1 MQKSKGRLPLLV
13 LLRTG
18 QEYAFINPIIE
29 VTNVSIP
36 VYILS
41 GFLGSG
47 KTTLLIRL
55 LEESVRRR
63 LVPAILMNE
72 LGREDVDGAIIQ
84 EQLRLPVTRLLDG
97 CVCCSKRSEVEQCL
111 NELAARKPDLIFME
125 LTGVA
130 EPAQLRA
137 MFDSPARTLPEE
149 LQLERILSVADAG
162 SFLQYNSI
170 FSADRQLVRLLRG
183 QLAAADLVLINKR
196 DLVTDSELGKITRA
210 VRKCNPYAALLPTV
224 RCAIDAASLLHSVHP
239 QEALPDRGAS
249 EPKAALTDQRLYGS
263 ACEIDQGKKAPPEN
277 NPAGA
282 TSSLTPL
289 PVLKSNLNPAGA
301 DSDSDGPSGT
311 GIRSITLTMPMD
323 AKEADQARIE
333 AFLSGMGDSLL
344 RAKGY
349 FRQSSGA
356 LLLQHSGGRAE
367 WQGSSYP
374 GKPYLVLIG
383 KGLQEDAIKEQWRL
397 LFSTSGD

>member
-1 MQKSKGRLPLLV
+1 M
-13 LLRTG
+13 
-18 QEYAFINPIIE
+18 
-29 VTNVSIP
+29 SIP

-130 EPAQLRA
+130 EPAQLRD
-137 MFDSPARTLPEE
+137 MFESPGRTLPEE

-162 SFLQYNSI
+162 SFLEYNSI

-196 DLVTDSELGKITRA
+196 DLVTDSELRQDHPSGPKMQSVRSPAPNRA
-210 VRKCNPYAALLPTV
+210 LRHRCRFPAALCSSSGRV
-224 RCAIDAASLLHSVHP
+224 ADHA
-239 QEALPDRGAS
+239 DS
-249 EPKAALTDQRLYGS
+249 EPNT
-263 ACEIDQGKKAPPEN
+263 
-277 NPAGA
+277 
-282 TSSLTPL
+282 
-289 PVLKSNLNPAGA
+289 V
-301 DSDSDGPSGT
+301 
-311 GIRSITLTMPMD
+311 
-323 AKEADQARIE
+323 
-333 AFLSGMGDSLL
+333 
-344 RAKGY
+344 
-349 FRQSSGA
+349 
-356 LLLQHSGGRAE
+356 
-367 WQGSSYP
+367 
-374 GKPYLVLIG
+374 
-383 KGLQEDAIKEQWRL
+383 
-397 LFSTSGD
+397 